1 MATGAPSSS
10 ACLRCCGQLFAT
22 ARTAARSS
30 ALLYRLRNHQA
41 LPPRNIIN
49 VVPSIRGPGSICA
62 CPPYAHT
69 SPLLPVHPLCMCAP
83 ALCSIIGSQ
92 EDWRGLVAAICSSRY
107 DPIAPQRPLDH
118 VPKGQGLYLRR
129 LRRDGRCHEAG
140 EFLRDVVLRHV
151 GGGAQVGTP
160 RRHGRRAACA
170 VASHGHAV
178 ARRRRD
184 LRLRWPGQGQALQRQ
199 LRVLHLAFRVEHQ
212 GVRRH
217 GPAPALPPHGQPDQV

>member
-1 MATGAPSSS
+1 MSFRLSGGLPW
-10 ACLRCCGQLFAT
+10 LH
-22 ARTAARSS
+22 ARMPAMLLAWLHMRVPAIRSHVAS
-30 ALLYRLRNHQA
+30 
-41 LPPRNIIN
+41 PPRPPPLH
-49 VVPSIRGPGSICA
+49 VRACA
-62 CPPYAHT
+62 F
-69 SPLLPVHPLCMCAP
+69 
-83 ALCSIIGSQ
+83 CSIIGSQ

-118 VPKGQGLYLRR
+118 VPKWQGLYLRR
-129 LRRDGRCHEAG
+129 LRRDGRWHEAG
-140 EFLRDVVLRHV
+140 ELLRDVVLRHV

-178 ARRRRD
+178 ARQRRD